1 MSENPEHRE
10 TRSGDLRGLFREVI
24 QHQELEDV
32 PNSSN
37 FESEDFLFHLYRG
50 GELLQDNCVAEAREE
65 LERAFKLKP
74 QDLEGQGLLGIVYF
88 RLGMYPRAIEI
99 YRDMVRLCP
108 KEPTPGINL
117 ALCFLKTGQPH
128 QARESLERV
137 IATSRNHK
145 RAWGYLGL
153 AFQQLGDLAKAQ
165 AAFERAEQPHMARR
179 MQSLLEGP
187 SSIRSKTPV
196 PEHEALQ
203 EAAAAMVNRFDA
215 SDAEGAD
222 DGDLFSSA
230 PPALLEPGPLPW
242 STREPGRPDDASRLL
257 EPSLP
262 ETGKVASGATI
273 TPPAF
278 ADWFASTLIALADT
292 TEVVQDPRWMA
303 LRINGFAVRSDSLIA
318 LVPERGPLQGEP
330 LHRRMRGAR
339 ILEQFGAPHAGLSEL
354 VGTGCLVL
362 RRVRERHVSVVEISD
377 KPVYF
382 RETSILGFDSSVCYE
397 NGRLSFGG
405 SDIAMVQF
413 SGKGRVLV
421 ESEGAPISINVVPQ
435 IAVAVRSS
443 DLLGWV
449 GRLLVTPLENID
461 SPDGSSS
468 FSSLSGE
475 GLALLD
481 VHASQRPP
489 IHAAHR

>member
-1 MSENPEHRE
+1 MSEKPEHRE
-10 TRSGDLRGLFREVI
+10 ARAVDLRGLFSEVI
-24 QHQELEDV
+24 QHQESEEA
-32 PNSSN
+32 PNSGN
-37 FESEDFLFHLYRG
+37 FESEAFLFHLYRG
-50 GELLQDNCVAEAREE
+50 SELLQDNCVAEAREE

-99 YRDMVRLCP
+99 YRDMVQLCP

-137 IATSRNHK
+137 IATSRNHQ

-187 SSIRSKTPV
+187 SSLRSKTPV
-196 PEHEALQ
+196 PEHVALK
-203 EAAAAMVNRFDA
+203 EAAAAMVSRFDA

-230 PPALLEPGPLPW
+230 PPAFLEPGPLPW

-257 EPSLP
+257 DPCFREAGNVTPA
-262 ETGKVASGATI
+262 VTI

-278 ADWFASTLIALADT
+278 ADWFASTLITLGNT
-292 TEVVQDPRWMA
+292 TDVVQNPRWMA
-303 LRINGFAVRSDSLIA
+303 LRINSFAVRSDSLIA
-318 LVPERGPLQGEP
+318 LVPERAPLHGEP

-339 ILEQFGAPHAGLSEL
+339 VLEQFGAPHAGLSEL
-354 VGTGCLVL
+354 VGAGFLVL
-362 RRVRERHVSVVEISD
+362 RKNQQRHVSVVEILD

-382 RETSILGFDSSVCYE
+382 RESSILGFDSSLYYE
-397 NGRLSFGG
+397 NGRLSVGG
-405 SDIAMVQF
+405 SDVPMVQF

-421 ESEGAPISINVVPQ
+421 ESAEAPISLKVVPQ

-443 DLLGWV
+443 ELLGWV

-481 VHASQRPP
+481 VHPS
-489 IHAAHR
+489 

>member
-1 MSENPEHRE
+1 MSEKPEHMG
-10 TRSGDLRGLFREVI
+10 TSSGDLRGLFSEVI
-24 QHQELEDV
+24 QHQESEEA
-32 PNSSN
+32 PNSGN
-37 FESEDFLFHLYRG
+37 FESEAFLFHLYRG
-50 GELLQDNCVAEAREE
+50 SELLQENCVAEAREE

-99 YRDMVRLCP
+99 YRDMVQLCP

-137 IATSRNHK
+137 IATSRDHK

-187 SSIRSKTPV
+187 SSIRSKTTL
-196 PEHEALQ
+196 PEHEALK
-203 EAAAAMVNRFDA
+203 EAAAALVSRFDA

-222 DGDLFSSA
+222 DGALFSSA

-242 STREPGRPDDASRLL
+242 STLEPGRPNDAPR
-257 EPSLP
+257 LP
-262 ETGKVASGATI
+262 ESSLRETGNV
-273 TPPAF
+273 TPVTPVTF
-278 ADWFASTLIALADT
+278 ADWFAKTLVTLGDKI
-292 TEVVQDPRWMA
+292 EVVQDSRWIA
-303 LRINGFAVRSDSLIA
+303 LRINGFALRTDSLVA
-318 LVPERGPLQGEP
+318 LVPERGPLHGEP

-354 VGTGCLVL
+354 VGAGCLVL
-362 RRVRERHVSVVEISD
+362 RKGPERHVSVVEVSD
-377 KPVYF
+377 TPVYF
-382 RETSILGFDSSVCYE
+382 RESTVLGFDSSLYYE
-397 NGRLSFGG
+397 NGRLSVGG
-405 SDIAMVQF
+405 NDVPMAQF

-421 ESEGAPISINVVPQ
+421 DSVGSPISLRVVPQ
-435 IAVAVRSS
+435 VAVIVRTSE
-443 DLLGWV
+443 LLGWV
-449 GRLLVTPLENID
+449 GRLLVTPVESID
-461 SPDGSSS
+461 SPDGSCS
-468 FSSLSGE
+468 FSSLNGE

-481 VHASQRPP
+481 VRPS
-489 IHAAHR
+489 